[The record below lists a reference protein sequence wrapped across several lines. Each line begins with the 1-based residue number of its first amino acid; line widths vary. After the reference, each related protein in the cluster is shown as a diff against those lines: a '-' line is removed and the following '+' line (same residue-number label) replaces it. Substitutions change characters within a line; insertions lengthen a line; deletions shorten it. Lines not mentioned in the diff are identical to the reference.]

1 MVGFGV
7 GVKRIVREKRV
18 VVGVKGGLVDRVE
31 VGGKWVG
38 GSECEGW
45 NEIKGGIRGE

>member
-1 MVGFGV
+1 MCLGV
-7 GVKRIVREKRV
+7 GVKMIVRGEGGG
-18 VVGVKGGLVDRVE
+18 VGVKGGLVDRVE
-31 VGGKWVG
+31 LGGKCVG